1 MVAFNMVSVIESC
14 VYYFFIANLILTLV
28 CLMLFS
34 SSSVESNLGS
44 MYRGSHP
51 PGPTLLLERA
61 GKKKTKKTIVSV
73 ENIVVQFTHRYI
85 SIPYLSMLRW

>member
-1 MVAFNMVSVIESC
+1 
-14 VYYFFIANLILTLV
+14 
-28 CLMLFS
+28 MLFS

-61 GKKKTKKTIVSV
+61 GKKKQKK
-73 ENIVVQFTHRYI
+73 Q
-85 SIPYLSMLRW
+85 LLA